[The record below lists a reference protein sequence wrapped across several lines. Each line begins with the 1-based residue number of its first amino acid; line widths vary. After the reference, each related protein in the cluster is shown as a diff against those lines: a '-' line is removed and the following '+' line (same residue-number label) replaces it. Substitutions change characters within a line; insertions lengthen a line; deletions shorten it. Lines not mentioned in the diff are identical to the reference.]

1 MHHWLHRWRSPFVPS
16 CTVPSRRFFVD
27 ARSLGQHATH
37 LLQRLGSQGAGAAG
51 RRNLRERKVSQR
63 MAVVDDS
70 ARQLA
75 VQSRLDAL
83 EADNEVVED
92 ALAAA
97 GSEDEEFQLA
107 GQEEEEEEGEA
118 TGTFA
123 ATGLVQGSDSAQAWK
138 RELLPLP
145 LPLLTPWLLQSSP
158 ASQLHVLWLLL
169 LPAET
174 EVAVSGKRKRSSK
187 KAAAASAGPKR
198 KTRGMAGA
206 AGPGG
211 TRGPRTFAR
220 LLEEALLSNAFPEGT
235 PSYLTAAADP
245 PAIAAPR
252 KFCSVCGNNSA

>member
-1 MHHWLHRWRSPFVPS
+1 MLKCPADGDSRASRCTTGFTDGEARSS
-16 CTVPSRRFFVD
+16 RAAPSR
-27 ARSLGQHATH
+27 
-37 LLQRLGSQGAGAAG
+37 AAG

-107 GQEEEEEEGEA
+107 GQEEEEEE
-118 TGTFA
+118 
-123 ATGLVQGSDSAQAWK
+123 
-138 RELLPLP
+138 
-145 LPLLTPWLLQSSP
+145 
-158 ASQLHVLWLLL
+158 
-169 LPAET
+169 

>member
-1 MHHWLHRWRSPFVPS
+1 MFR
-16 CTVPSRRFFVD
+16 TA
-27 ARSLGQHATH
+27 ARLDS
-37 LLQRLGSQGAGAAG
+37 AAG

-97 GSEDEEFQLA
+97 G
-107 GQEEEEEEGEA
+107 
-118 TGTFA
+118 
-123 ATGLVQGSDSAQAWK
+123 K
-138 RELLPLP
+138 
-145 LPLLTPWLLQSSP
+145 
-158 ASQLHVLWLLL
+158 
-169 LPAET
+169 
-174 EVAVSGKRKRSSK
+174 VAVSGKRKRSSK
-187 KAAAASAGPKR
+187 KGAAASAGPKR

-220 LLEEALLSNAFPEGT
+220 LLEEA
-235 PSYLTAAADP
+235 
-245 PAIAAPR
+245 
-252 KFCSVCGNNSA
+252 